1 MKTKELERAIS
12 KQIDIKLQLEEF
24 YPDMIG
30 EGKLTLERFERL
42 LNRFE
47 KVSIQIGIE
56 QAKLKPW

>member
-56 QAKLKPW
+56 QAKLKP